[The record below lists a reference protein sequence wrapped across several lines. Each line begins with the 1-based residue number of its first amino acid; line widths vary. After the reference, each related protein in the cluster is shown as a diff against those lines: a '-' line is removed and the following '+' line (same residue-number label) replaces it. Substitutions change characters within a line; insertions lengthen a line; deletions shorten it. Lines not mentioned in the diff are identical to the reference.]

1 MTYLTFDE
9 LVSFKKFVVALHFT
23 VTINSKTCLYL
34 NGIYNNSYD
43 TYYIDSVKLRLN
55 LFEYKTSGFILLV
68 KVFKTPYL
76 CELYMN

>member
-43 TYYIDSVKLRLN
+43 TLHRLS
-55 LFEYKTSGFILLV
+55 KTAIKFIRI
-68 KVFKTPYL
+68 
-76 CELYMN
+76 